1 MVTTGRGDHWT
12 GAARE
17 PGTEDGKVQYD
28 HFELGGTY
36 LYVKGAAGEI
46 PWDEVPRPT
55 VDDHQ
60 VGITVPHLRR
70 RIRARY

>member
-1 MVTTGRGDHWT
+1 M
-12 GAARE
+12 
-17 PGTEDGKVQYD
+17 QYS

-36 LYVKGAAGEI
+36 LYVKGAAEEI
-46 PWDEVPRPT
+46 PWDEVTRPT

-70 RIRARY
+70 RIRSRY